1 MSKKDEEIQR
11 KLQELEAA
19 VLKESVTPK
28 ETSHPLV
35 TPEKSTELLT
45 TPKNQVQST
54 VQNDL
59 CYFAGIGLI
68 LTSLFLFFNHIRVG
82 TGMLQLF
89 GMGGTGFGLLLIPL
103 MTGIAWLIYDSKSK
117 AGWLLCAASC
127 AVICFSVLSSLV
139 MTFPNL
145 TLLGTIMMLFPLAA
159 GSGLL
164 LKGMGG
170 PKAIED
176 KLTRK

>member
-19 VLKESVTPK
+19 VLKESVSLK
-28 ETSHPLV
+28 ETNHPLV
-35 TPEKSTELLT
+35 AQERSTELLT
-45 TPKNQVQST
+45 SQKNQVQST

-82 TGMLQLF
+82 TGMLQMF
-89 GMGGTGFGLLLIPL
+89 GLGGTGFGLLLIPL
-103 MTGIAWLIYDSKSK
+103 MAGIGWLVYDSKSK
-117 AGWLLCAASC
+117 AGWILSAASC
-127 AVICFSVLSSLV
+127 AVICFAVLNSLI
-139 MTFPNL
+139 MSFPSL

-159 GSGLL
+159 GGGLL

-176 KLTRK
+176 KLTKK